1 MLKIC
6 QDAVSA
12 PSSKSD
18 DEKYGAGDDYYLAS
32 RKTLVESILESN
44 LPPAE
49 KTVTRLHD
57 ELGTV
62 TGASF
67 ETTANTL
74 RCILY
79 YVYTNPAILKQLRNE
94 ISSARQL
101 VGVAKVSDMSIS
113 SLEQLPYLTA
123 VLMEGL
129 RLTPG
134 IATRMARVAPDR
146 TVTYGEW
153 QIPVGT
159 PVGMTAF
166 LMHMDPSIY
175 PHPGQFNPD
184 RFLDIDAR
192 KKVNKTFAPFSRGS
206 RNCLGMQ

>member
-6 QDAVSA
+6 TDAVA
-12 PSSKSD
+12 GLSSKSD
-18 DEKYGAGDDYYLAS
+18 DNSNAVEH
-32 RKTLVESILESN
+32 KTLVESILDSN

-49 KTVTRLHD
+49 KTIMRLHD

-62 TGASF
+62 TGAAF
-67 ETTANTL
+67 ETTANSL

-79 YVYTNPAILKQLRNE
+79 HVYTNPAMLEQLRTE
-94 ISSARQL
+94 VSSAKQL
-101 VGVAKVSDMSIS
+101 VGVAKVSDMTIS

-146 TVTYGEW
+146 TVTYGKW

-159 PVGMTAF
+159 PVGMTTY

-175 PHPGQFNPD
+175 PEPEKFNPE

-192 KKVNKTFAPFSRGS
+192 KKFNKTFAPFSRGS
-206 RNCLGMQ
+206 RICLGMQ